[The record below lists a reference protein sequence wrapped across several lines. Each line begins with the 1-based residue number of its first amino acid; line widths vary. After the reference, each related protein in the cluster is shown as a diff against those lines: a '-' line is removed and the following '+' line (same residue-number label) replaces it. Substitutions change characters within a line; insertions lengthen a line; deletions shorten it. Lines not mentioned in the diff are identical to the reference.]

1 MLEQIQDKKWFKI
14 TKLVVNIV
22 FYALIVV
29 LVLFSIANINKKD
42 EYSVPSLFGKG
53 FTTVVTPSM
62 DGSQKDS
69 FTEDDLIFLSVVT
82 EKNADRK
89 LKKVEVG
96 SIITFKYWSDE
107 ARNYILNT
115 HRVVDIVEVN
125 GETLY
130 ITQGDKVAEMNDS
143 YKYNADRDWD
153 SELGL
158 SNEKCEMVSD
168 DDIRGIYTG
177 KWNGFGKA
185 FKFLQT
191 SNGFLLCVVLPIA
204 LFFVIE
210 LLLLV
215 LNFMKIKQEK
225 RDKQHAED
233 MERIKQ
239 EQQAQLEAEKARI
252 RAEILAEQ
260 AQKEKEEENKNE

>member
-1 MLEQIQDKKWFKI
+1 MLEKIQEQKWFNI

-22 FYALIVV
+22 FYTLIVV
-29 LVLFSIANINKKD
+29 LVLFSMANINKKD
-42 EYSVPSLFGKG
+42 DYSVPNLFGKG

-62 DGSQKDS
+62 DGTQKDS
-69 FTEDDLIFLSVVT
+69 FDEEDLVFLSVVT

-89 LKKVEVG
+89 LKKVEIG
-96 SIITFKYWSDE
+96 TIITFKYWSDE

-115 HRVVDIVEVN
+115 HRVVDIVSVN
-125 GETLY
+125 GKTLY

-158 SNEKCEMVSD
+158 SNEKCELVGVED
-168 DDIRGIYTG
+168 VRGIYTG
-177 KWNGFGKA
+177 KWNGFGKT

-191 SNGFLLCVVLPIA
+191 SNGFLLCVVMPIA

-225 RDKQHAED
+225 RDKQHALD

-260 AQKEKEEENKNE
+260 AQKEKEEENK

>member
-1 MLEQIQDKKWFKI
+1 MAASIKVIKSKIQATKKTSQI
-14 TKLVVNIV
+14 TKAMNMVS
-22 FYALIVV
+22 A
-29 LVLFSIANINKKD
+29 S
-42 EYSVPSLFGKG
+42 
-53 FTTVVTPSM
+53 
-62 DGSQKDS
+62 
-69 FTEDDLIFLSVVT
+69 
-82 EKNADRK
+82 K
-89 LKKVEVG
+89 LKGAEKAITNYLPFIKKIE
-96 SIITFKYWSDE
+96 SI
-107 ARNYILNT
+107 
-115 HRVVDIVEVN
+115 
-125 GETLY
+125 
-130 ITQGDKVAEMNDS
+130 VANLVS
-143 YKYNADRDWD
+143 ADD
-153 SELGL
+153 
-158 SNEKCEMVSD
+158 V
-168 DDIRGIYTG
+168 RGIYTG

-225 RDKQHAED
+225 RDKQHALD

-260 AQKEKEEENKNE
+260 AQKEKEEENK

>member
-1 MLEQIQDKKWFKI
+1 MLEKIQEQKWFNI

-22 FYALIVV
+22 FYTLIVV
-29 LVLFSIANINKKD
+29 LVLFSMANINKKD
-42 EYSVPSLFGKG
+42 DYSVPNLFGKG

-62 DGSQKDS
+62 DGTQKDS
-69 FTEDDLIFLSVVT
+69 FDEEDLIFLSVVT
-82 EKNADRK
+82 EKNIDKK
-89 LKKVEVG
+89 LKKVEV
-96 SIITFKYWSDE
+96 
-107 ARNYILNT
+107 RNYILNT

-125 GETLY
+125 GKTLY

-158 SNEKCEMVSD
+158 SNEKCELVSAD
-168 DDIRGIYTG
+168 DVRGIYTG
-177 KWNGFGKA
+177 KWNGFGKV

-191 SNGFLLCVVLPIA
+191 SNGFMICVVLPIA

-239 EQQAQLEAEKARI
+239 EQAAQLEAEKARI

-260 AQKEKEEENKNE
+260 AQKEKEEENKIE

>member
-1 MLEQIQDKKWFKI
+1 
-14 TKLVVNIV
+14 
-22 FYALIVV
+22 
-29 LVLFSIANINKKD
+29 
-42 EYSVPSLFGKG
+42 
-53 FTTVVTPSM
+53 
-62 DGSQKDS
+62 
-69 FTEDDLIFLSVVT
+69 
-82 EKNADRK
+82 
-89 LKKVEVG
+89 
-96 SIITFKYWSDE
+96 
-107 ARNYILNT
+107 
-115 HRVVDIVEVN
+115 
-125 GETLY
+125 
-130 ITQGDKVAEMNDS
+130 
-143 YKYNADRDWD
+143 
-153 SELGL
+153 
-158 SNEKCEMVSD
+158 MVSE

-177 KWNGFGKA
+177 KLNGFGNA

-215 LNFMKIKQEK
+215 LNFMKIKQQK
-225 RDKQHAED
+225 RDEQHAED

>member
-1 MLEQIQDKKWFKI
+1 MLEKIQEQKWFNI

-22 FYALIVV
+22 FYTLIVV

-42 EYSVPSLFGKG
+42 DYSVPNLFGKG
-53 FTTVVTPSM
+53 FTTVATPSM
-62 DGSQKDS
+62 EGSNKDS

-82 EKNADRK
+82 EKNAERK
-89 LKKVEVG
+89 LKKVEIG
-96 SIITFKYWSDE
+96 DIITFKFFNNDL
-107 ARNYILNT
+107 NQTVLNT
-115 HRVVDIVEVN
+115 HRIVDIIELN
-125 GETLY
+125 GKTVY
-130 ITQGDKVAEMNDS
+130 VTQGDKIAEKYPDD
-143 YKYNADRDWD
+143 KYNADEGWEDLLAQNKI
-153 SELGL
+153 EL
-158 SNEKCEMVSD
+158 VSQD
-168 DDIRGIYTG
+168 DVRGIYTG

-225 RDKQHAED
+225 RDKQHALD

-260 AQKEKEEENKNE
+260 AQKEKEEENK

>member
-1 MLEQIQDKKWFKI
+1 MGKLLAGGDILGGKLQPPILIEGECHINGGTFRQTGIQFHFCFTEQ
-14 TKLVVNIV
+14 V
-22 FYALIVV
+22 ALIQ
-29 LVLFSIANINKKD
+29 LCD
-42 EYSVPSLFGKG
+42 
-53 FTTVVTPSM
+53 
-62 DGSQKDS
+62 
-69 FTEDDLIFLSVVT
+69 
-82 EKNADRK
+82 
-89 LKKVEVG
+89 
-96 SIITFKYWSDE
+96 
-107 ARNYILNT
+107 
-115 HRVVDIVEVN
+115 HVVDIVEVN
-125 GETLY
+125 GKTLY
-130 ITQGDKVAEMNDS
+130 ITQGDKVAEMNDT

-153 SELGL
+153 GTLGL
-158 SNEKCEMVSD
+158 SNEKCELVGAD
-168 DDIRGIYTG
+168 EIRGIYTG

-215 LNFMKIKQEK
+215 LNFMKIKQQK
-225 RDKQHAED
+225 RDEQHAED